1 MFCKGFIL
9 CFPCGRDVSQNF
21 GVSHTM
27 PTSFLTR
34 EQRETI
40 GRFTRPPSPEE
51 LARYFHLDGREL
63 TTAKQMRGTTNR
75 LGFAVLLC
83 SVKFVGTFPNQR
95 RDIPE
100 AVIAYLCTQLGGP
113 PPQGLEGYFD
123 TASPTYKRHTAV
135 IRNHFGYRDFH
146 RAPGAILGVSRRVYA
161 FCWAG
166 EDRPGHLIQWAS
178 DWLIASKILLPGV
191 STLERLVGRIR
202 ERARL
207 RLWQRL
213 VGGLSDAQRTQIEAL
228 FDNDG

>member
-1 MFCKGFIL
+1 
-9 CFPCGRDVSQNF
+9 
-21 GVSHTM
+21 M

-34 EQRETI
+34 EQRETF
-40 GRFTRPPSPEE
+40 GRFTRSPSPEE

-63 TTAKQMRGTTNR
+63 NTARQMRGMTNR

-83 SVKFVGTFPNQR
+83 SVKFVGTLPNQR

-100 AVIAYLCTQLGGP
+100 AVIAYLCAQLGGAT
-113 PPQGLEGYFD
+113 PQGFEGYFD
-123 TASPTYKRHTAV
+123 TSSPTYKRHTAV

-146 RAPGAILGVSRRVYA
+146 STPGAILGVSRRIYA

-166 EDRPGHLIQWAS
+166 EDRPGHLIKWAS
-178 DWLIASKILLPGV
+178 DWLIASKVLLPGV

-213 VGGLSDAQRTQIEAL
+213 VEGLSDAQRTQIEAL
-228 FDNDG
+228 FDNDGERFG